1 MNTNTNTNTY
11 NTCCGPLEPLTADC
25 DGQTTKKPQ
34 YYRAP
39 IDVHENDEMFT
50 IVADMPGATAEGI
63 EISIEDNS
71 LEITAKVHDRYTDL
85 GRVLHKEY
93 GIGDFHRRFRIGDGI
108 DVASIEATCKSG
120 ILTVRLPKMATVEA
134 RTIEVRAE

>member
-1 MNTNTNTNTY
+1 MNTNTKHYTD
-11 NTCCGPLEPLTADC
+11 CCGTRETLAPVNE
-25 DGQTTKKPQ
+25 GHVTKKPQ

-50 IVADMPGATAEGI
+50 IVADMPGATADGI
-63 EISIEDNS
+63 EISVEDNS
-71 LEITAKVHDRYTDL
+71 LEITGKVQDRYSDL

-108 DVASIEATCKSG
+108 DVARIEATCKNG
-120 ILTVRLPKMATVEA
+120 ILTVRLPKSAAVQA

>member
-1 MNTNTNTNTY
+1 MNTNMTTY
-11 NTCCGPLEPLTADC
+11 TDCCGA
-25 DGQTTKKPQ
+25 GQEVASMNHDHATKHPQ

-39 IDVHENDEMFT
+39 VDVHENDELFT

-63 EISIEDNS
+63 EISVEDNT
-71 LEITAKVHDRYTDL
+71 LEVRGKVYNRYQDL
-85 GRVLHKEY
+85 GRILHQEY

-108 DVASIEATCKSG
+108 DASQITATCKDG
-120 ILTVRLPKMATVEA
+120 ILTVRLPKTESVQA

>member
-1 MNTNTNTNTY
+1 MNTNMITY
-11 NTCCGPLEPLTADC
+11 DTCCGTDSCLTENGHDSSK
-25 DGQTTKKPQ
+25 QPQ

-39 IDVHENDEMFT
+39 IDVYETDELFL

-63 EISIEDNS
+63 EISVEDNT
-71 LEITAKVHDRYTDL
+71 LEVTGKVQNRYEQF
-85 GRVLHKEY
+85 GRMLHREY

-108 DVASIEATCKSG
+108 DASQISATCKEG
-120 ILTVRLPKMATVEA
+120 ILTVRLPKLASVQA

>member
-1 MNTNTNTNTY
+1 MNTSMINTND
-11 NTCCGPLEPLTADC
+11 CCGTDV
-25 DGQTTKKPQ
+25 QTLHQDHVTKRPQ

-39 IDVHENDEMFT
+39 IDVHEADGEFT

-63 EISIEDNS
+63 EISVEDNT
-71 LEITAKVHDRYTDL
+71 LEVTGKVSNRYENL
-85 GRVLHKEY
+85 GRVLHREY

-108 DVASIEATCKSG
+108 DASQISAACKDG
-120 ILTVRLPKMATVEA
+120 ILTVRLPKMAPTEA

>member
-1 MNTNTNTNTY
+1 MNTNMTDYSN
-11 NTCCGPLEPLTADC
+11 CCGTDVLAPHQDNV
-25 DGQTTKKPQ
+25 TKRPQ

-39 IDVHENDEMFT
+39 IDVYETDGNFT

-63 EISIEDNS
+63 EISVEDNT
-71 LEITAKVHDRYTDL
+71 LEVTGKVSNRYENL
-85 GRVLHKEY
+85 GRVLHREY

-108 DVASIEATCKSG
+108 DASQISATCKDG
-120 ILTVRLPKMATVEA
+120 ILTVWLPKMAPTGT